1 MTTNRN
7 HWSEKEEQ
15 ILFDIIKKNRDYV
28 LEHSFNLASR
38 KLNRSYSSIKQHY
51 YYHKK
56 QENLM
61 SLKKKFR
68 TIVNN
73 GNYKITKKGNLFI
86 VEV

>member
-7 HWSEKEEQ
+7 HWSEKEEKV
-15 ILFDIIKKNRDYV
+15 LFETIEKHKDYV
-28 LEHSFNLASR
+28 LDYAFQKVAL

-61 SLKKKFR
+61 ALKKKFR
-68 TIVNN
+68 IIVNN
-73 GNYKITKKGNLFI
+73 GSYKITKKGNLFI